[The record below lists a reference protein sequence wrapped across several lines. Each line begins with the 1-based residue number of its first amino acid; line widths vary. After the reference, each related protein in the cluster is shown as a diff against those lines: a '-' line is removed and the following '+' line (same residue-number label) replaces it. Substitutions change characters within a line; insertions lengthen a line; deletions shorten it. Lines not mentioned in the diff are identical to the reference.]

1 MKISVHVQIAGIL
14 LIALGLAHGYFE
26 RYFGWRKETA
36 QLSVVTRQIFF
47 LHCFFIAV
55 VLILMGVLS
64 AVYTDDILQKGPLGR
79 AVCGALAV
87 FWILR
92 LGAQW
97 FFYDPQIWR
106 GSRFRTTMHWAF
118 SVLWIYLAG
127 TYTCA
132 WWS

>member
-1 MKISVHVQIAGIL
+1 MKIEVHLQIAGLI

-36 QLSVVTRQIFF
+36 PLTLVTRQIFY

-55 VLILMGVLS
+55 VLIMMGILS
-64 AVYTDDILQKGPLGR
+64 VVYTNDMVRAGPLGR

-97 FFYDPQIWR
+97 FFYDSRIWQ
-106 GSRFRTTMHWAF
+106 GSRFRTSMHWVF

-127 TYTCA
+127 TYTWA